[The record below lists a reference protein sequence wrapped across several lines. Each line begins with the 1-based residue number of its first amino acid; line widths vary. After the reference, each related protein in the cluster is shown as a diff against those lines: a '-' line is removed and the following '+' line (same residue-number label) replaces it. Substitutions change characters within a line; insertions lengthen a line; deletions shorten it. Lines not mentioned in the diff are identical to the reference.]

1 MDLPNQLIFSV
12 KLIFIIFVLDDPES
26 MNFQVSQCTAEPDLD
41 CEWQEWS
48 ECSKTC
54 GIGTRIRFR
63 NWMCQGRKEEKG
75 LCNMDPCPEQ

>member
-1 MDLPNQLIFSV
+1 M
-12 KLIFIIFVLDDPES
+12 KLIFIIFVVDDPES
-26 MNFQVSQCTAEPDLD
+26 MNFQVSQCTAEPELD